1 MGTVIYFHKLSYRR
15 ITYLSFT
22 NYFATFEPFKKQQK
36 MKNNNRIG
44 AIMAIASVAFFASCS
59 NGPKSESFIANIETH
74 SCAADTSIHYS
85 LYTPKSDGQKLPAII
100 FFDPHTHGQIPV
112 AEYAQLASEYNYL
125 LIGSNDL
132 HNGQSATNTSKI
144 VSGLINEA
152 ISQCNADE
160 NRIYLCGFSGG
171 AKIAMMYGLSLP
183 EINGVI
189 ACGGSIAPSVRR
201 DSTFCFVGI
210 VGNKDFNYLD
220 MQQTLAQFSKLNI
233 PFTSVVFDG
242 RHEWPSASDFRN
254 AFIALE
260 INAMRVGEKPANVEW
275 LKSIYNAMGDSV
287 NNYMAMGSYA
297 KASEYIGRIQG
308 WFGSVDK
315 DIRLSAFLSN
325 LNSNY
330 VYQNY
335 LEKIQNLAAKEV
347 ALRGQF
353 INSVE
358 TRDLDWWKNEIEN
371 FNKSISSNDEQV
383 SLTSQRLMAYLSM
396 MSFSLASNE
405 ISSNNAESAYKRL
418 QIYEMV
424 DPDNT
429 DVYLLYARYYLLIN
443 DREQMVA
450 NYKKAVD
457 KGFTDFDQYA
467 SDPSWK
473 MLFAQPEIC
482 R

>member
-1 MGTVIYFHKLSYRR
+1 MLLASAFIISSCNNGAKT
-15 ITYLSFT
+15 
-22 NYFATFEPFKKQQK
+22 EPFT
-36 MKNNNRIG
+36 
-44 AIMAIASVAFFASCS
+44 
-59 NGPKSESFIANIETH
+59 ANIEKCA
-74 SCAADTSIHYS
+74 CAADTSVHYS
-85 LYTPKSDGQKLPAII
+85 AYVPQADGQKLPVII
-100 FFDPHTHGQIPV
+100 FFDPHAQGQIPV
-112 AEYAQLASEYNYL
+112 KEYAQLASEYKYL

-132 HNGQSATNTSKI
+132 HNGQSASQTSNI
-144 VSGLINEA
+144 VSALLNEA
-152 ISQCNADE
+152 VSQRNADE
-160 NRIYLCGFSGG
+160 KRIYLCGFSGG
-171 AKIAMMYGLSLP
+171 AKVAMMYGMSLP
-183 EINGVI
+183 EIKGVV
-189 ACGGSIAPSVRR
+189 ACGGSIAPSVKR
-201 DSTFCFVGI
+201 DSAFCFVGM

-220 MQQTLAQFSKLNI
+220 MQQTLAQFSKMNT

-242 RHEWPSASDFRN
+242 KHEWPAANDFRN

-260 INAMRVGEKPANVEW
+260 VNAMHTGVKPADMDW
-275 LKSIYNAMGDSV
+275 LKTVYNAMSDSA
-287 NNYMAMGSYA
+287 NNSMASGNYA

-308 WFGSVDK
+308 WYGSVNN

-335 LEKIQNLAAKEV
+335 LNKIQNLAVKEV
-347 ALRGQF
+347 NLRGQF

-358 TRDLDWWKNEIEN
+358 TRDLEWWKSEIEN
-371 FNKSISSNDEQV
+371 FKKSIASNDEQV

-429 DVYLLYARYYLLIN
+429 DVYLLYARYYLMIN

-457 KGFTDFDQYA
+457 MGFADYDQYA

-473 MLFAQPEIC
+473 MLFAQPEIK
-482 R
+482 

>member
-1 MGTVIYFHKLSYRR
+1 MLLASAFIISSCNNGAKT
-15 ITYLSFT
+15 
-22 NYFATFEPFKKQQK
+22 EPFT
-36 MKNNNRIG
+36 
-44 AIMAIASVAFFASCS
+44 
-59 NGPKSESFIANIETH
+59 ANIEKCA
-74 SCAADTSIHYS
+74 CAADTTIHYS
-85 LYTPKSDGQKLPAII
+85 AYVPQADGQKLPVII
-100 FFDPHTHGQIPV
+100 FFDPHAQGQIPV
-112 AEYAQLASEYNYL
+112 KEYAQLASEYKYM

-132 HNGQSATNTSKI
+132 HNGQSATETSKI
-144 VSGLINEA
+144 VLGLIDEA
-152 ISQCNADE
+152 VSQRNADA
-160 NRIYLCGFSGG
+160 NSIYLCGFSGG
-171 AKIAMMYGLSLP
+171 AKVAMMYGLSLP
-183 EINGVI
+183 EIKGVV
-189 ACGGSIAPSVRR
+189 ACGGSIVPNVKN
-201 DSTFCFVGI
+201 DSTFCFVGM

-220 MQQTLAQFSKLNI
+220 MQQTLAQFSKLKV

-242 RHEWPSASDFRN
+242 KHEWPSANDFSN
-254 AFIALE
+254 AFIALDV
-260 INAMRVGEKPANVEW
+260 NAMHTGAKPANVDW
-275 LKSIYNAMGDSV
+275 LKSVYNTMSDSANNFMAKGD
-287 NNYMAMGSYA
+287 YA

-335 LEKIQNLAAKEV
+335 LNKIQNLAVKEV
-347 ALRGQF
+347 TLRGQF

-371 FNKSISSNDEQV
+371 FKKSIASNDEQV

-429 DVYLLYARYYLLIN
+429 DVYLMYARYYLMIN
-443 DREQMVA
+443 DREQMVES
-450 NYKKAVD
+450 YKKAVE
-457 KGFTDFDQYA
+457 KGFADYDQYA

-473 MLFAQPEIC
+473 MLFAQPEIN
-482 R
+482 